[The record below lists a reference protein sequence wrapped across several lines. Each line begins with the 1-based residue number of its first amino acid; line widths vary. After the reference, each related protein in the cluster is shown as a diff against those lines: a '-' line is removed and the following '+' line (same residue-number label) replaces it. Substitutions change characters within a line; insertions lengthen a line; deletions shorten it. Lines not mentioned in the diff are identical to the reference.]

1 VCSDDLILIFLM
13 RFTNLAFILTIIVP
27 EFDLGLSSTKVK
39 SLKIQKKS
47 GNFYSKS
54 HKNPEQNTHTHVVWT
69 SNNRVISLGNVCC
82 CLLPQCEALYICCW
96 GFSITTKWCYDQNV
110 NAMSGATFTKK
121 MCSLRRPL
129 KNVNFMKNY

>member
-1 VCSDDLILIFLM
+1 M

-54 HKNPEQNTHTHVVWT
+54 HKNPEQNTHTHVV
-69 SNNRVISLGNVCC
+69 
-82 CLLPQCEALYICCW
+82 
-96 GFSITTKWCYDQNV
+96 
-110 NAMSGATFTKK
+110 
-121 MCSLRRPL
+121 
-129 KNVNFMKNY
+129 